1 MLVQHMDGLD
11 AMHDLM
17 RLHPPPK
24 QRQVVRVIGGE
35 QRLLRL

>member
-1 MLVQHMDGLD
+1 MLVQHLDGLD

-17 RLHPPPK
+17 RLYPPK
-24 QRQVVRVIGGE
+24 QRQFVRLIGGE